1 MKYEKPEV
9 ISLGAAGAMIQ
20 SASLLKGKSISE
32 EQCDGGSPNL
42 RTNCPAYEADE

>member
-9 ISLGAAGAMIQ
+9 ISLGAASAMIQ
-20 SASLLKGKSISE
+20 SASLLKGRSITE
-32 EQCDGGSPNL
+32 QQCDDGSPNL